1 MRDDSEPMGKIRL
14 MKCKVVLF
22 MLSLCAKCIS
32 NFLDFSVITN
42 VGGDGAS
49 QYLHLIFLNIS
60 YFSFS
65 LGSVKHNFY
74 FFFFLFDLKI

>member
-1 MRDDSEPMGKIRL
+1 MRDDSEPMGKISL
-14 MKCKVVLF
+14 MKCKVASF
-22 MLSLCAKCIS
+22 MQRLCAKCIS
-32 NFLDFSVITN
+32 NFLDFSVITS

-65 LGSVKHNFY
+65 LGSVKHSYN
-74 FFFFLFDLKI
+74 FFFPFDLKI